1 MAVICSVPSKV
12 IVSTSS
18 KFAIQ
23 SLLTPPA
30 QDFAQLVVKPVVIA
44 ILFEI
49 YIFENREAVTPP
61 DYI

>member
-1 MAVICSVPSKV
+1 V
-12 IVSTSS
+12 IVAISS

-23 SLLTPPA
+23 SLFTPPA
-30 QDFAQLVVKPVVIA
+30 QDFAQLVVKPEVIA
-44 ILFEI
+44 ILFCI